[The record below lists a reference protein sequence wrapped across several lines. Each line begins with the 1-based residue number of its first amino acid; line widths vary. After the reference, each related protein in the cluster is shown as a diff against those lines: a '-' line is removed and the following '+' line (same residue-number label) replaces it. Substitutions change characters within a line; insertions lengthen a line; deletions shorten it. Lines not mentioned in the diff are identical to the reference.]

1 MKPIITQRRHYLTRV
16 PLALLGIVT
25 AGLSPVLIG
34 IAGAWI
40 TEQQTGQPC
49 HEGNCGWMVLPWLG
63 MLTLPLAGM
72 ALLLFGFIVLRD
84 TITLFNDKSFVNK
97 DSSADSREADHR

>member
-1 MKPIITQRRHYLTRV
+1 
-16 PLALLGIVT
+16 
-25 AGLSPVLIG
+25 
-34 IAGAWI
+34 
-40 TEQQTGQPC
+40 
-49 HEGNCGWMVLPWLG
+49 MVFPWLG